1 MNLFG
6 NASADGAGKLVR
18 NIAVAGG
25 LVAFFAVAAAGYLDR
40 SAQDGFIAEMAQKGF
55 GAAPRGVASVPHPS
69 APAGG
74 VRYGD
79 VDYMPTASI
88 PASQQKIKNVVSDPR
103 LGLPN

>member
-18 NIAVAGG
+18 NIALAGGVVALLSVAVAG
-25 LVAFFAVAAAGYLDR
+25 FLDR
-40 SAQDGFIAEMAQKGF
+40 SAQDGLIAEIAQKGF
-55 GAAPRGVASVPHPS
+55 NAPRGMASVPQS
-69 APAGG
+69 GAATGG
-74 VRYGD
+74 VRYGN

-88 PASQQKIKNVVSDPR
+88 PASQQRVRNVISDPR